1 MQTEAKLRRLHHIE
15 KMTINALAR
24 QTGMSRNT
32 IRRVL
37 RADKAGHFYQRK
49 IQPMPALGAYI
60 DTLIAWL
67 ETDAHLAKK
76 ERRTAVKYHTQLKA
90 LGYQGSYDSVQRYVK
105 SWRQQHKMALKQTY
119 IPLVFEPGEA
129 YQFDWSEEIVEG
141 TSEKP
146 VDIPD
151 AILL

>member
-1 MQTEAKLRRLHHIE
+1 METEAKLRRLHHIE
-15 KMTINALAR
+15 KMTIKALAR

-67 ETDAHLAKK
+67 ARMFHKIQNWCCFWRHNHFASHC
-76 ERRTAVKYHTQLKA
+76 YS
-90 LGYQGSYDSVQRYVK
+90 LGLSCC
-105 SWRQQHKMALKQTY
+105 
-119 IPLVFEPGEA
+119 GEN
-129 YQFDWSEEIVEG
+129 
-141 TSEKP
+141 
-146 VDIPD
+146 
-151 AILL
+151 